1 MLSVMGADETQEVI
15 PGWVKAV
22 SVLAFGLFVVFNMI
36 YRFGYGGVEVSGANV
51 SFNRQYDNA
60 LFRID
65 DQLAFV
71 VSGGGMASVVRYE
84 PGMVPF
90 RPLCGSY
97 DLAGTVVH
105 GRFKK
110 GDWIYRDSY
119 SGFGATAFNLATK
132 EEVKLQMP
140 AGAGDTINPADV
152 PLYVKHGLTFDDDNK
167 LTVEWVVDE
176 HEPIA
181 VINESCLTFNAA
193 FMLIFA
199 ALFLTTVVAVPLR
212 LWRRKR

>member
-1 MLSVMGADETQEVI
+1 MSAEEKELI

-22 SVLAFGLFVVFNMI
+22 GVLTAALFVIINVI
-36 YRFGYGGVEVSGANV
+36 YRLGYEGVEVSGAPV
-51 SFNRQYDNA
+51 SFERQYDNA

-65 DQLAFV
+65 DELAFV
-71 VSGGGMASVVRYE
+71 VSGGQMASVVRYE
-84 PGMVPF
+84 SGIPPF

-105 GRFKK
+105 GTHKK
-110 GDWIYRDSY
+110 GDWIYRDRY
-119 SGFGATAFNLATK
+119 SGRGATALNLVTK
-132 EEVKLQMP
+132 EEVKLERP
-140 AGAGDTINPADV
+140 DGAGDTIDASKV
-152 PLYVKHGLTFDDDNK
+152 PLYVKNGLTFDEDNE
-167 LTVEWVVDE
+167 LTVEWVVAE

-199 ALFLTTVVAVPLR
+199 ALFLTTLVVVPLR
-212 LWRRKR
+212 LSRRKSG